1 MSFGWSVGDI
11 VSCIA
16 VIVRVSK
23 GLKDSTGATA
33 EYEAAADF
41 LNGLKT
47 TLEKLKEHLDS
58 YPDTFHAKDIGEQ
71 AERLKAA
78 VEKFKVKA
86 EKFEASLASDSTRS
100 SIRRAPRKIQWTLF
114 ADSIK
119 ELQRAISQPQN
130 VLNTTLLLQTLKAAE
145 QASQTSALSQQE
157 LAKIALSVMDILP
170 AQLASTANDLKAAL
184 NEGIG
189 YVVEKQQEEM
199 SERQQEVQQL
209 RELIEQHGKQY
220 VVLETSLKIQQQ
232 LVLDTLESCVQA
244 RLDDLFEGLHFND
257 TSANEPVDA
266 GGAKSEEGFQN
277 SDNDANLFV
286 GMAAGLHMLGYLMSG
301 LLGPVFRTPSSSWP
315 GSDNDRFISPPGTRN
330 NVDASIDNFF
340 QGLFRYSLYR
350 CKVPRCVR

>member
-130 VLNTTLLLQTLKAAE
+130 VLNTILLLQTL
-145 QASQTSALSQQE
+145 
-157 LAKIALSVMDILP
+157 
-170 AQLASTANDLKAAL
+170 
-184 NEGIG
+184 
-189 YVVEKQQEEM
+189 
-199 SERQQEVQQL
+199 
-209 RELIEQHGKQY
+209 
-220 VVLETSLKIQQQ
+220 
-232 LVLDTLESCVQA
+232 
-244 RLDDLFEGLHFND
+244 
-257 TSANEPVDA
+257 
-266 GGAKSEEGFQN
+266 
-277 SDNDANLFV
+277 
-286 GMAAGLHMLGYLMSG
+286 
-301 LLGPVFRTPSSSWP
+301 
-315 GSDNDRFISPPGTRN
+315 
-330 NVDASIDNFF
+330 
-340 QGLFRYSLYR
+340 
-350 CKVPRCVR
+350 